1 MTPMFVLPDSVA
13 RQDGSSADFP
23 LEANRGKPL
32 LLTLGITRIIQDE
45 SLEVSIWG
53 SADTENWKQLEV
65 FPRKCY
71 CGTYSTQLDLTRH
84 PEIRYLRAQWTVNC
98 WGTGESVPLFGFYLL
113 AEETEL
119 RVAGAA

>member
-1 MTPMFVLPDSVA
+1 MTSVIVLPESVA
-13 RQDGSSADFP
+13 RQDGTSEVFN

-32 LLTLGITRIIQDE
+32 LLTLGITRIIQEE
-45 SLEVSIWG
+45 SLEVAIWG
-53 SADTENWKQLEV
+53 SADAENWKLLQV

-71 CGTYSTQLDLTRH
+71 CGTYSVQLDLTRQ
-84 PEIRYLRAQWTVNC
+84 PEIRYLRAQWTMDC
-98 WGTGESVPLFGFYLL
+98 WRQGDAVPLFGFYLL